1 MMTRSTKGIPLLP
14 TFHMAILPINLTTFR
29 LAASQTLPISQEIA
43 FEFFKSPE
51 NLKDITPPWLAFTML
66 KKNGYTEV
74 RENTEIDYTITWL
87 GIRMLWRSR
96 IIDYHPPHS
105 FTDIQVKGP
114 YRSWV
119 HVHTLKGVPE
129 GTVMEDSVTYKLPFL
144 ALLVHGPIIK
154 KNLED
159 IFCYRA
165 VKIAEWAGE
174 ARQ

>member
-1 MMTRSTKGIPLLP
+1 MEIHS
-14 TFHMAILPINLTTFR
+14 INLSRYR
-29 LAASQTLPISQEIA
+29 LIASQTLPIRQEQA
-43 FEFFKSPE
+43 FEFFE
-51 NLKDITPPWLAFTML
+51 NPSNLRDITPPCLNFIML
-66 KKNGYTEV
+66 KENDHVEV
-74 RENTEIDYTITWL
+74 KENTEIDYTITWL
-87 GIRMLWRSR
+87 GIRMLWRSK
-96 IIDYHPPHS
+96 IINYYPPRS